1 MVTLLRYS
9 AAKRTRNAQGYGTR
23 MHELSVAAT
32 MVDLATEEA
41 SRLGAV
47 RIHALHL
54 RLGALSGI
62 VKETLLLSWDVVCEG
77 TVLEGSNL
85 VIEDIPAA
93 IYCGGCETEREL
105 QSIQHFVCA
114 VCGASSAE
122 IVQGR
127 ELEIAALEI
136 E

>member
-1 MVTLLRYS
+1 
-9 AAKRTRNAQGYGTR
+9 

-32 MVDLATEEA
+32 MVDLAAEEA
-41 SRLGAV
+41 ARLGAV

-54 RLGALSGI
+54 RLGRLSGI
-62 VKETLLLSWDVVCEG
+62 VKEALIFSWDAACQG
-77 TVLEGSNL
+77 TALEGANL

-114 VCGASSAE
+114 VCGASSVE
-122 IVQGR
+122 IVRGG

>member
-1 MVTLLRYS
+1 
-9 AAKRTRNAQGYGTR
+9 
-23 MHELSVAAT
+23 MHELSVAAA
-32 MVDLATEEA
+32 MVDLAAEEA

-54 RLGALSGI
+54 RLGILSGI
-62 VKETLLLSWDVVCEG
+62 VKEALIFSWDAACQG
-77 TVLEGSNL
+77 TALEGSNL

-93 IYCGGCETEREL
+93 IYCGVCKTEREL
-105 QSIQHFVCA
+105 QSIPYFVCV
-114 VCGASSAE
+114 VCGASSVE
-122 IVQGR
+122 IVRGR